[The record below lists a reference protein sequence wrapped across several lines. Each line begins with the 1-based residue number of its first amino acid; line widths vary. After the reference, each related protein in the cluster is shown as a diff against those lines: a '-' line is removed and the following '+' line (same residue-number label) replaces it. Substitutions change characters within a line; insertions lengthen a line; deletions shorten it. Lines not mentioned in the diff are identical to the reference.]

1 MSEERVHE
9 ICKAFANGMSAA
21 QIAEVEGLPTAQV
34 ELIINDNPGKVS
46 QIKAF
51 MVEMGWAE

>member
-9 ICKAFANGMSAA
+9 ICKAFASGMSAA
-21 QIAEVEGLPTAQV
+21 QIAEAEGLPTAQV

>member
-1 MSEERVHE
+1 MSEERICE
-9 ICKAFANGMSAA
+9 ICKAFSSGMSAA
-21 QIAEVEGLPTAQV
+21 QIAEVEGLPVAQV

-46 QIKAF
+46 EIKAF

>member
-1 MSEERVHE
+1 MSEERIYE
-9 ICKAFANGMSAA
+9 ICKAFASGMTSA
-21 QIAEVEGLPTAQV
+21 QIAEVEGLPVAQV

-51 MVEMGWAE
+51 MVEMGWVE

>member
-9 ICKAFANGMSAA
+9 ICKAFASGMSAV

-34 ELIINDNPGKVS
+34 ELIINDNPSKVS